1 MASSGP
7 ALSGVDADEG
17 ERTDGEG
24 PVFSGD
30 RSPSTRCRS
39 VAHGYIRNR
48 LRTSRASHPP
58 LSRLRHSRGF
68 PRPALPGVFGRTDL
82 SATLTARPVP
92 HGIPVG
98 ACTPPTGLPVLRPS
112 PSCMRAAATTPA
124 EPASALVARFPADG
138 SLPRF
143 TGGSAS
149 ALPVSRPAQRSPKL
163 RPACS
168 LNRPWRPFSSEC
180 FRRGR
185 YLLRPLRLLPAGA
198 TVAGR
203 DSHPLRDGA
212 FARRTVKLG

>member
-1 MASSGP
+1 MQQLVSLRFLDRHYPASS
-7 ALSGVDADEG
+7 V
-17 ERTDGEG
+17 
-24 PVFSGD
+24 V
-30 RSPSTRCRS
+30 
-39 VAHGYIRNR
+39 
-48 LRTSRASHPP
+48 RASPP
-58 LSRLRHSRGF
+58 
-68 PRPALPGVFGRTDL
+68 PWRPGLA
-82 SATLTARPVP
+82 P
-92 HGIPVG
+92 HGVPVC
-98 ACTPPTGLPVLRPS
+98 ACTSPTGLPVLRPS
-112 PSCMRAAATTPA
+112 PSCMRAAANTPA

-180 FRRGR
+180 FRRCR

-212 FARRTVKLG
+212 FARRTVKMG